1 VAPGGPTRT
10 YAIIGPMYD
19 SEIAEV
25 IEYHHAMLGDRTR
38 TTAFLKAIL
47 ETVRPGDVVL
57 DVGTGTGVLASFA
70 CFAGARRVYAVEQG
84 PVIGLAS
91 RVIDRN
97 GLDDRVTL
105 INDWSTSVR
114 LPEPADVLV
123 TETIGNIGFDEGILG
138 WVIDARRRLL
148 RPGAQLV
155 PQAVELVLAPVE
167 APRPFDVVHR
177 WADPVFTLDYSP
189 AREVAANNLYWA
201 ELSRASLLADPA
213 SGGVVE
219 LDSATLRRLE
229 STASF
234 EIKRAG
240 TIHGLGGWFRARLS
254 RSVSIDT
261 TPPNQ
266 SPSWSHGLFPLAEP
280 ITVATGDRID
290 VAVDMRDDGAEWSW
304 TMTAPTPSS
313 PSITHHAERGSLR
326 AEAGLWP
333 LDYRPRRT
341 DAAALDALTLSLI
354 DGEATLGEIATAV
367 RTTHPTQLPTSAHA
381 VAYVEE
387 IVRDYAG

>member
-1 VAPGGPTRT
+1 
-10 YAIIGPMYD
+10 MYD

-25 IEYHHAMLGDRTR
+25 VEYHHAMLGDVTR
-38 TTAFLKAIL
+38 TKAFLKAIL

-57 DVGTGTGVLASFA
+57 DLGTGTGVLASFA
-70 CFAGARRVYAVEQG
+70 CFAGARHVYAVEHG
-84 PVIGLAS
+84 PVIGLA
-91 RVIDRN
+91 RRMIERN
-97 GLDDRVTL
+97 GLTDRITL
-105 INDWSTSVR
+105 IKDWSTSVR
-114 LPEPADVLV
+114 LPELADVLV
-123 TETIGNIGFDEGILG
+123 TETIGNVGFDEGILG
-138 WVIDARRRLL
+138 WVIDAKRRLL

-167 APRPFDVVHR
+167 APQPFDVVHR

-189 AREVAANNLYWA
+189 AREVAASNLYWA
-201 ELSRASLLADPA
+201 ELSRASLLAEPA

-219 LDSATLRRLE
+219 LDSATLRRLK
-229 STASF
+229 SRASF

-280 ITVATGDRID
+280 ITVATGDHID
-290 VAVDMRDDGAEWSW
+290 VVVDVRDNGADWSW
-304 TMTAPTPSS
+304 TLTAKPPSS
-313 PSITHHAERGSLR
+313 APIIHRSGQGALHAEAR
-326 AEAGLWP
+326 LWP

-341 DAAALDALTLSLI
+341 EAAALDALTLSLI

-367 RTTHPTQLPTSAHA
+367 RASFPAQLPTTSHA

-387 IVRDYAG
+387 IVREYAG

>member
-1 VAPGGPTRT
+1 MAPGGPTRT

-70 CFAGARRVYAVEQG
+70 CFAGARHVYAVEHG
-84 PVIGLAS
+84 PVIGLA
-91 RVIDRN
+91 RRMIERN
-97 GLDDRVTL
+97 GLGDRITL

-123 TETIGNIGFDEGILG
+123 TETIGNVGFDEGILG
-138 WVIDARRRLL
+138 WVIDAKRRLL
-148 RPGAQLV
+148 RPGARLV
-155 PQAVELVLAPVE
+155 PEALELVLAPVE

-201 ELSRASLLADPA
+201 ELSPASLLADPA
-213 SGGVVE
+213 SGGMID
-219 LDSATLRRLE
+219 LDSATLPRLE
-229 STASF
+229 SRASF

-240 TIHGLGGWFRARLS
+240 TVNGLGGWFRARLS
-254 RSVSIDT
+254 RSVAIST
-261 TPPNQ
+261 APPNQ
-266 SPSWSHGLFPLAEP
+266 TPSWTHGLFPLAEP
-280 ITVATGDRID
+280 IAVATGDHID
-290 VAVDMRDDGAEWSW
+290 VAVDMRDNGADWSW
-304 TMTAPTPSS
+304 TISAPSSSSAPTL
-313 PSITHHAERGSLR
+313 HHSERGALR
-326 AEAGLWP
+326 ADARLWP

-341 DAAALDALTLSLI
+341 DSAALDALTLSLI
-354 DGEATLGEIATAV
+354 DGEATLGEIASAV
-367 RTTHPTQLPTSAHA
+367 RIAFPTQLPTPGQA

-387 IVRDYAG
+387 IVRRYAG